1 MYRELKNN
9 FLHSEIVKLQCCN
22 LESCILAKNY
32 LTILINTDKIN
43 PINLI
48 RFSKEALTYK
58 LQLAILAKLQN
69 SVIPA
74 VYFVSLGLNGQN

>member
-1 MYRELKNN
+1 MLIYKQ
-9 FLHSEIVKLQCCN
+9 HKLRIFVDFSFT
-22 LESCILAKNY
+22 LGSLMVVRIY